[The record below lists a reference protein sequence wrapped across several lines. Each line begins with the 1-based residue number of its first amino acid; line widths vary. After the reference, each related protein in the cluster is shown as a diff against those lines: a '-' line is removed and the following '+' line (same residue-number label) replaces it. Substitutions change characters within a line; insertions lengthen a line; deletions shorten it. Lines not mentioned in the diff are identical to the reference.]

1 MNLFKSIKNLLKS
14 EYGILA
20 LLIFNVVKF
29 VLLFLA
35 ITSGEIPRIFKL
47 VFSHFITQALML
59 IWIGYRYQF
68 DKYGSILNY
77 ILFSVQF
84 YFIFLWDKHYTR
96 LIELFQG
103 KVIELF
109 QGEITSDDKT
119 KELNEV
125 ERKKML
131 VVIRKQFGKRFD
143 DKMTRE
149 QILREVQDKMDF
161 LGKDDLDQEAILA
174 IYNKYFG
181 INEKEEIEKM
191 YKNAVE
197 YSPAKI

>member
-47 VFSHFITQALML
+47 VFSHFITQAIML

-68 DKYGSILNY
+68 DKYGAILNY

-84 YFIFLWDKHYTR
+84 YFIFLWDKRYTR
-96 LIELFQG
+96 L
-103 KVIELF
+103 IELF

>member
-35 ITSGEIPRIFKL
+35 ITSGKISRIFKL

-68 DKYGSILNY
+68 DKYGAILNY
-77 ILFSVQF
+77 ILFAVQF
-84 YFIFLWDKHYTR
+84 YFIFLWDKRYTR

-109 QGEITSDDKT
+109 QGEITSDNKT

-131 VVIRKQFGKRFD
+131 VEIRKQFGKRFD

>member
-1 MNLFKSIKNLLKS
+1 MNIFKNINKFFKS
-14 EYGILA
+14 EYGSLA

-29 VLLFLA
+29 VILFLA
-35 ITSGEIPRIFKL
+35 VTSGEIPRIFRL

-59 IWIGYRYQF
+59 IWIGYSYQF
-68 DKYGSILNY
+68 DKYGAILNY
-77 ILFSVQF
+77 ILYGVQF
-84 YFIFLWDKHYTR
+84 YFIFLWDKRYER
-96 LIELFQG
+96 L
-103 KVIELF
+103 IELF
-109 QGEITSDDKT
+109 QGEITADDKT
-119 KELNEV
+119 KELNEA
-125 ERKKML
+125 EHKKML
-131 VVIRKQFGKRFD
+131 VEVRKQFGKRFD

-149 QILREVQDKMDF
+149 QILREVQDRMDF

-197 YSPAKI
+197 YSPARI

>member
-84 YFIFLWDKHYTR
+84 YFIFLWDKRYTR
-96 LIELFQG
+96 L
-103 KVIELF
+103 IELF

>member
-68 DKYGSILNY
+68 DKYGAILNY

-84 YFIFLWDKHYTR
+84 YFIFLWDKRYTR
-96 LIELFQG
+96 L
-103 KVIELF
+103 IELF

-131 VVIRKQFGKRFD
+131 VEIRKQFGKRFD

>member
-47 VFSHFITQALML
+47 VFSHFITQAIML

-68 DKYGSILNY
+68 DKYGAILNY

-84 YFIFLWDKHYTR
+84 YFIFLWDKRYTR
-96 LIELFQG
+96 L
-103 KVIELF
+103 IELF

-143 DKMTRE
+143 DKMTRD

>member
-1 MNLFKSIKNLLKS
+1 MNVFQNIKQFFKSK
-14 EYGILA
+14 YGILA

-35 ITSGEIPRIFKL
+35 VTSGEIPIIFRL

-68 DKYGSILNY
+68 DKYGAILNY
-77 ILFSVQF
+77 ILYGVQF
-84 YFIFLWDKHYTR
+84 YLIFLWDKRYER
-96 LIELFQG
+96 LL
-103 KVIELF
+103 ELF
-109 QGEITSDDKT
+109 QGEITTDDKT
-119 KELNEV
+119 KELNEA
-125 ERKKML
+125 EHKKM
-131 VVIRKQFGKRFD
+131 VVEVRKQFDKRFD

-181 INEKEEIEKM
+181 INENEEIEKM

-197 YSPAKI
+197 YSPARI

>member
-1 MNLFKSIKNLLKS
+1 MILFKSIKNLFKS

-68 DKYGSILNY
+68 DKYGAILNY

-84 YFIFLWDKHYTR
+84 YFIFLWDKRYTR
-96 LIELFQG
+96 L
-103 KVIELF
+103 IELF

-131 VVIRKQFGKRFD
+131 VEIRKQFGKRFD

-161 LGKDDLDQEAILA
+161 LGKDDLDQESILA

>member
-1 MNLFKSIKNLLKS
+1 
-14 EYGILA
+14 
-20 LLIFNVVKF
+20 
-29 VLLFLA
+29 
-35 ITSGEIPRIFKL
+35 
-47 VFSHFITQALML
+47 ML

-68 DKYGSILNY
+68 DKYGAILNY

-84 YFIFLWDKHYTR
+84 YFIFLWDKRYTI
-96 LIELFQG
+96 L
-103 KVIELF
+103 IELF

>member
-1 MNLFKSIKNLLKS
+1 MILFKSIKNLFKS

-47 VFSHFITQALML
+47 VFSHFITQAIML

-68 DKYGSILNY
+68 DKYGAILNY

-84 YFIFLWDKHYTR
+84 YFIFLWDKRYTI
-96 LIELFQG
+96 L
-103 KVIELF
+103 IELF

>member
-68 DKYGSILNY
+68 DKYGAILNY

-84 YFIFLWDKHYTR
+84 YFIFLWDKRYTR
-96 LIELFQG
+96 L
-103 KVIELF
+103 IELF

-143 DKMTRE
+143 DKMTRD

>member
-84 YFIFLWDKHYTR
+84 YFIFLWDKRYTR
-96 LIELFQG
+96 L
-103 KVIELF
+103 IELF

-131 VVIRKQFGKRFD
+131 VEIRKQFGKRFD